1 MYGELATGRNG
12 EGVFVKKGVFTHVG
26 EFSGN
31 KFHDDEDEGTRTFL
45 NGDVLKG
52 QWSFGLKDGPFTLTS
67 PNGQVLVQTWARGQL
82 LREGKLEG
90 DTLTFSDGYAYCGG
104 LRGLKK
110 WGKGKETM
118 PSGDTYVGDFENDM
132 RGKFDPFNLSV
143 HG

>member
-1 MYGELATGRNG
+1 M
-12 EGVFVKKGVFTHVG
+12 KKGEFTHVG
-26 EFSGN
+26 EFEKN
-31 KFHDDEDEGTRTFL
+31 KFDEEGTRTFL

-52 QWSFGLKDGPFTLTS
+52 QWFKGQKDGPFTLTS

-104 LRGLKK
+104 LDGVRKH
-110 WGKGKETM
+110 GKGKETM